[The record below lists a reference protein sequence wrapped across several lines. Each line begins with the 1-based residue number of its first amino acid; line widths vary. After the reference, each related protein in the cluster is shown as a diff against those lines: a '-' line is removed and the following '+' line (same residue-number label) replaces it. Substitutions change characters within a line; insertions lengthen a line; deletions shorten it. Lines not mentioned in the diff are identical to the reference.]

1 MYFVTRNNGV
11 RNNFITLSFQFIFS
25 FIACNL
31 ALGRYEKLLK
41 ATITGGG
48 RGGGRERDGGGR
60 GGGGRVCSLGIYFTP
75 LDLLIVGISFGRLHA
90 AGLTAVQ

>member
-11 RNNFITLSFQFIFS
+11 RNNFITLSFQFTFS

-60 GGGGRVCSLGIYFTP
+60 GGRLCSLGIYVTP
-75 LDLLIVGISFGRLHA
+75 LDLLIEGISFGMLHA
-90 AGLTAVQ
+90 AG